1 MRFSSCSSVINQCLR
16 LLSGTPWLRT
26 MNARR
31 LIESA
36 LKFVSYMTRNS
47 SRCLNTKL
55 HRLKNLLHWL
65 HRTKPD
71 VLHHPQHG
79 GARSMG
85 AGYASSCGCNIAER
99 FGPRMGVQGG
109 MGMGVNLRI
118 HIQSVHF
125 WLQHIHVFDSIC
137 VDGAISAAAAKVMRF
152 TPHHALEL
160 KCSGDATLGGRTNLP
175 AASVSLCISTWSA
188 AGTGPQHSPSLHGP
202 ILSWNMFLS
211 FSGPPSAEPI
221 FHVSPASR
229 CPLHGWPVSST

>member
-1 MRFSSCSSVINQCLR
+1 MCFSSCSSVINQCLR
-16 LLSGTPWLRT
+16 LLSQTPWLRT

-55 HRLKNLLHWL
+55 HGLKNLLHWL

-99 FGPRMGVQGG
+99 FGPRRGVQGG
-109 MGMGVNLRI
+109 MGMGVSLRI
-118 HIQSVHF
+118 HIQPVHF
-125 WLQHIHVFDSIC
+125 WLHVQQVLGSIY
-137 VDGAISAAAAKVMRF
+137 VDGAISAAAAKVMSF
-152 TPHHALEL
+152 TSNHAFEL
-160 KCSGDATLGGRTNLP
+160 KYSGDAPLGGRPNLP
-175 AASVSLCISTWSA
+175 ATSVSLCISTWSA
-188 AGTGPQHSPSLHGP
+188 AGSGPQHSPSPHPGGCF
-202 ILSWNMFLS
+202 IHISR
-211 FSGPPSAEPI
+211 
-221 FHVSPASR
+221 SPYFPGT
-229 CPLHGWPVSST
+229 CF